1 MSQYTG
7 PARCPQCGF
16 EETRSNVD
24 TRERSGTLI
33 CWMCGYVANYSSP
46 RNADGEFICDS
57 GGEVLTSIEKHK
69 GFDVFVYA
77 SKECCASVSIMTE
90 DIANDVKA
98 DLEKALAEG
107 ELEESPLYVTRWNE
121 ESKKAD
127 VILGTFKE
135 VWQRRIM
142 VCPSLDRQC

>member
-1 MSQYTG
+1 
-7 PARCPQCGF
+7 
-16 EETRSNVD
+16 
-24 TRERSGTLI
+24 
-33 CWMCGYVANYSSP
+33 
-46 RNADGEFICDS
+46 
-57 GGEVLTSIEKHK
+57 
-69 GFDVFVYA
+69 
-77 SKECCASVSIMTE
+77 MTE

-142 VCPSLDRQC
+142 VCPSLDPSVDHMRNALETAAAACAAYAGPIDTSKRRCKSYRTVIGISVFNGHFEVLSNGTGESR